1 MFPFY
6 FGMLYSLGVMIVE
19 NIMPLVWGYLLIF
32 FARVADMSLDVVRIL
47 MLTRDRRFLA
57 AVIGFIEVSIFIVA
71 ISQVLTGG
79 LSDPFKVVAYAGG
92 FATGNYVGSLIDS
105 RLAMGYLSLQIFCDH
120 CSHDQIARVLRDEGF
135 GVTSVT
141 GRGRD
146 GENIILFVTIKRKDL
161 KKALRTLDEMLPDA
175 FYNIY
180 DARYIHGGVFPGKKK
195 GV

>member
-1 MFPFY
+1 M
-6 FGMLYSLGVMIVE
+6 E
-19 NIMPLVWGYLLIF
+19 NLMPLVGGYLLIF

-79 LSDPFKVVAYAGG
+79 LNDPLKVVAYAGG

-105 RLAMGYLSLQIFCDH
+105 RLAMGYLSLQIFCDY
-120 CSHDQIARVLRDEGF
+120 CSHDQTARVLREEGF

-146 GENIILFVTIKRKDL
+146 GDNMILFVTIKRKDL
-161 KKALRTLDEMLPDA
+161 KKALRTLDKLLPDA

-195 GV
+195 GI